1 MDFLTTTYNRS
12 YVQTYNLGFGGATVD
27 QALISSPYGPSVQ
40 SFRQQ
45 ITETFLPKY
54 SDHKAV
60 PWASD
65 DTLFT
70 FFFGIN
76 DVILSYESRNDS
88 LNYALI
94 KDYEGLVNQ
103 VSTVPLRFLSLAS
116 LSGGVLTRF

>member
-12 YVQTYNLGFGGATVD
+12 YIQTYNLGFGGATVD
-27 QALISSPYGPSVQ
+27 QALVASPFGPSVQ

-45 ITETFLPKY
+45 VTETFLPKY
-54 SDHKAV
+54 SNHKAV
-60 PWASD
+60 PWTSN

-70 FFFGIN
+70 IFIGIN
-76 DVILSYESRNDS
+76 DMLLSYASRNDS

-103 VSTVPLRFLSLAS
+103 VNTVSFFVHFSIPSLEC
-116 LSGGVLTRF
+116 F